1 MPRAPSRRAL
11 LVILPLLAAGCA
23 SGPSAMS
30 DQAAQAD
37 SRYDADKVYRIGPR
51 DQLDVEVWK
60 NSELSVSVPVR
71 PDGQISVPLV
81 GDVQAGGRTPEEVA
95 GRIQEA
101 LGEYV
106 REPRVTV
113 IVTEI
118 NSDEYLSRV
127 RITGAVRQPVSI
139 SYSQGMTVLDLVL
152 EAGGLTDFAAAH
164 RTRLYR
170 RVEGETQVRSVN
182 LEEILVEG
190 DLDSNVPL
198 RPGDVVSVPERWL

>member
-1 MPRAPSRRAL
+1 
-11 LVILPLLAAGCA
+11 
-23 SGPSAMS
+23 MS
-30 DQAAQAD
+30 DQAAQTG
-37 SRYDADKVYRIGPR
+37 SRYGSDQVYRIGPR
-51 DQLDVEVWK
+51 DRIDVDVWK
-60 NSELSVSVPVR
+60 NPELSVSVPVR

-95 GRIQEA
+95 DGIQGA
-101 LGEYV
+101 LRKFV

-113 IVTEI
+113 VVTEI

-152 EAGGLTDFAAAH
+152 EAGGLTEFAAAH

-170 RVEGETQVRSVN
+170 RVEGETQMRSVD

-190 DLDSNVPL
+190 DLESNMPL
-198 RPGDVVSVPERWL
+198 QPGDVVSVPERWF